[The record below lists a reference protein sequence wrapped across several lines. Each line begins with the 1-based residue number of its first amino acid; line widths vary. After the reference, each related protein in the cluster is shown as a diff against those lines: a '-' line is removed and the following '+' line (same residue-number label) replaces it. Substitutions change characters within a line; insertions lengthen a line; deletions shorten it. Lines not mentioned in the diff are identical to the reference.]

1 LKADPISV
9 GKVLSENH
17 RFVVPIYQ
25 RTYAWTEK
33 RQLEPLFA
41 QIEGKAQERLEK
53 GTVDFPHYMG
63 SLLVIPEGEAA
74 FGRVQAF
81 DIVDGQQRLTT
92 FHICFAAMRDVA
104 RRWEFEDLYKKFES
118 LLLYGDDESDV
129 DKKNGRYKLQPTAFD
144 RELFRQLIDF
154 KSEDLRL
161 QYPKFFHKNG
171 KMIKGSA
178 PAPLVAYWFF
188 LTKAEAFLSVDEPEA
203 RKRFLAL
210 TDSIFQNFRFIVITL
225 SKEDDAQVIFQ
236 TLNSGGEPLAAMD
249 LVRNDVFLRAI
260 RNGEDEETLMSKYWH
275 IFEDAFW
282 KAEHTQGRLRK
293 PLMDFFLAHT
303 LGAETGEL
311 VSLTELYAEYKKYAK
326 TKAGQPIAQELASI
340 TRYAPI
346 YRELVDP
353 KDDSPLYLLS
363 KRLNTFDLST
373 AYPLILL
380 IASSEID
387 AEVKEKLYALIG
399 SFIIR
404 RALCGL
410 TAKNYN
416 VVFLGFVSYMRSH
429 GISVESFAAAS
440 DLRKNAEASK
450 FPTDEDL
457 KNAVIN
463 RSQYTT
469 LPSHRLRLIIEELE
483 LASRDKFVASE
494 GVRSGLSIE
503 HIMPQN
509 WLEHWRELP
518 SKRDAPL
525 AGGVPVDESMAL
537 EISERY
543 RLIHTLANLSLLTPP
558 ANSSAGNGNFES
570 KKPRLMD
577 ALLSMNL
584 EIAQCS
590 KWDEN
595 EIKNRATR
603 LADLAVTIWPAP
615 PVVAESTPK
624 VEEPAIS
631 NG

>member
-1 LKADPISV
+1 MKADPISV

-33 RQLEPLFA
+33 RQLDPLFA
-41 QIEGKAQERLEK
+41 QIEAKAQERLQK
-53 GTVDFPHYMG
+53 GSVDFPHYMG
-63 SLLVIPEGEAA
+63 SLLVIPEGEAS

-92 FHICFAAMRDVA
+92 FHICFAAMRDIA
-104 RRWEFEDLYKKFES
+104 RRWEFEDLYKRFEG
-118 LLLYGDDESDV
+118 LLLYGDDDDES

-144 RELFRQLIDF
+144 RDLFRQLIDF
-154 KSEDLRL
+154 TSEELRL
-161 QYPKFFHKNG
+161 QYPKHFHKNG
-171 KMIKGSA
+171 KIIKGSG
-178 PAPLVAYWFF
+178 PAPLAAYWFF
-188 LTKAEAFLSVDEPEA
+188 MTKAEAFLALDESQA

-260 RNGEDEETLMSKYWH
+260 RNGEDEEKLMSKYWH

-326 TKAGQPIAQELASI
+326 TKAGQAIALELASI
-340 TRYAPI
+340 TRYAPV
-346 YRELVDP
+346 YRELIDP
-353 KDDSPLYLLS
+353 EESSPLYLLS

-380 IASSEID
+380 IAVSD
-387 AEVKEKLYALIG
+387 AEIEIKEHLYDLIG
-399 SFIIR
+399 SFVIR

-416 VVFLGFVSYMRSH
+416 VVFLGFVAYMREH
-429 GISVESFAAAS
+429 GVSVESFAAAAEM
-440 DLRKNAEASK
+440 RKNAEASK
-450 FPTDEDL
+450 FPTDGEVR
-457 KNAVIN
+457 NAVMN
-463 RSQYTT
+463 RSHYTT

-518 SKRDAPL
+518 SKRMAPL
-525 AGGVPVDESMAL
+525 PGGVPEDEAMAT
-537 EISERY
+537 EIAERH
-543 RLIHTLANLSLLTPP
+543 RLVHTLANLSLLTPP
-558 ANSSAGNGNFES
+558 ANSSAGNGSFES

-584 EIAQCS
+584 EIAQCG
-590 KWDEN
+590 KWDEE
-595 EIKNRATR
+595 EIKKRANK
-603 LADLAVTIWPAP
+603 LAELAVLTWPAP
-615 PVVAESTPK
+615 SAVEARPLQPVSTVA
-624 VEEPAIS
+624 
-631 NG
+631 